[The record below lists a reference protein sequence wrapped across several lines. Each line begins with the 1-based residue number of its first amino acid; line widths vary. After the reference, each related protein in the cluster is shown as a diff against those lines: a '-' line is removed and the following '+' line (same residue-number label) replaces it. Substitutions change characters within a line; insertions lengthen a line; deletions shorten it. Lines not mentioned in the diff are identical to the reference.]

1 MRFYSLELAGKT
13 VLDNRGFACVAL
25 LATMMIVPRYLQA
38 GTPAVTGPCTPQ
50 ITVVDLIPKSLS
62 GETEDDAEP
71 NMAVNPANP
80 LQVAAS
86 AFTREPMR
94 RADRAPIFVS
104 TDGGMTWSLR
114 SIVRSPQ
121 ITCDVTLRFGSSSV
135 LYVSAL
141 RNELQGYANRELVI
155 CQTADYATT
164 RLMVEVFNQRM
175 YIDQPY
181 IAAMTV
187 ASKDH
192 VFVDDGDFNYPTGQA
207 AIHRSLDAA
216 HGGFTPV
223 LIEYRP
229 KTIDWSEVRPAIGAG
244 GKVVYAAFNRVTSLS
259 DDQTPLSSDV
269 VVVRDDG
276 GGVSP
281 LPFSSLEDPEG
292 GYGLRVV
299 KQRVFAWNTCL
310 GGDRLGDDLAI
321 AVHPIN
327 KNKVYLVWSDWV
339 NDRVSLHLKYSTD
352 SGQSWSCNKR
362 DIPDAKNPGLAVTAK
377 GTVGFLYQQVVETPE
392 GNTWMTQLERTTD
405 DFKTTP
411 KPLTLATFPSNCPL
425 YKSGCDDILLGD
437 YLHLMSVDKNFYGIF
452 SSNNLPVLLRFPC
465 GVKFQRRTDF
475 NAKKLLD
482 LQGKKVC
489 PSIDPFFFK
498 VAE

>member
-1 MRFYSLELAGKT
+1 
-13 VLDNRGFACVAL
+13 
-25 LATMMIVPRYLQA
+25 
-38 GTPAVTGPCTPQ
+38 
-50 ITVVDLIPKSLS
+50 
-62 GETEDDAEP
+62 
-71 NMAVNPANP
+71 
-80 LQVAAS
+80 
-86 AFTREPMR
+86 
-94 RADRAPIFVS
+94 
-104 TDGGMTWSLR
+104 
-114 SIVRSPQ
+114 
-121 ITCDVTLRFGSSSV
+121 
-135 LYVSAL
+135 
-141 RNELQGYANRELVI
+141 
-155 CQTADYATT
+155 
-164 RLMVEVFNQRM
+164 
-175 YIDQPY
+175 
-181 IAAMTV
+181 
-187 ASKDH
+187 
-192 VFVDDGDFNYPTGQA
+192 
-207 AIHRSLDAA
+207 
-216 HGGFTPV
+216 
-223 LIEYRP
+223 
-229 KTIDWSEVRPAIGAG
+229 
-244 GKVVYAAFNRVTSLS
+244 
-259 DDQTPLSSDV
+259 
-269 VVVRDDG
+269 
-276 GGVSP
+276 
-281 LPFSSLEDPEG
+281 
-292 GYGLRVV
+292 
-299 KQRVFAWNTCL
+299 
-310 GGDRLGDDLAI
+310 
-321 AVHPIN
+321 VHPIN

-498 VAE
+498 VEE

>member
-164 RLMVEVFNQRM
+164 RLMVVVFNQRM

-192 VFVDDGDFNYPTGQA
+192 VFVGDCDFNYPTGQA
-207 AIHRSLDAA
+207 AIDRSLDAA

-223 LIEYRP
+223 PIEYRP

-362 DIPDAKNPGLAVTAK
+362 DIPDAKNP
-377 GTVGFLYQQVVETPE
+377 
-392 GNTWMTQLERTTD
+392 
-405 DFKTTP
+405 
-411 KPLTLATFPSNCPL
+411 
-425 YKSGCDDILLGD
+425 
-437 YLHLMSVDKNFYGIF
+437 
-452 SSNNLPVLLRFPC
+452 
-465 GVKFQRRTDF
+465 
-475 NAKKLLD
+475 
-482 LQGKKVC
+482 
-489 PSIDPFFFK
+489 
-498 VAE
+498 